1 MQLVPGTLVGMSW
14 ETLRAGHSR
23 MRWGDYLESN
33 RGREPFSK
41 VNGKK
46 CDAQSEAKLK
56 GTQWLGRCRLMGNMK
71 ATALR

>member
-1 MQLVPGTLVGMSW
+1 MVQGTLMEMSW
-14 ETLRAGHSR
+14 ETLRARHSR
-23 MRWGDYLESN
+23 MGWGDYLESKTQT
-33 RGREPFSK
+33 EHFSK

-46 CDAQSEAKLK
+46 CDAQSEVKLK